1 MPRGRPHLRLEAE
14 RCDILGEMIGG
25 RLAIAG
31 KGRIG
36 RDRLDPQQ
44 RKQPLEAVVEI
55 GIDAVE
61 DRLKL
66 CVGHYWFPLVV
77 GVIVSGKL

>member
-1 MPRGRPHLRLEAE
+1 MVTSTGSDPVT
-14 RCDILGEMIGG
+14 GG

-31 KGRIG
+31 KGLIG
-36 RDRLDPQQ
+36 RDRFDPQQ

-55 GIDAVE
+55 GVDAVE

-66 CVGHYWFPLVV
+66 WVGHHDIP
-77 GVIVSGKL
+77 